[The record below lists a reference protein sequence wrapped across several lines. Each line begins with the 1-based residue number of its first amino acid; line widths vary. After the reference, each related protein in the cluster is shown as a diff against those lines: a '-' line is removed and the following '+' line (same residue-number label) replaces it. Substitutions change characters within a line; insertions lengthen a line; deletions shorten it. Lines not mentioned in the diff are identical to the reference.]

1 MSNNFFRSIEKKIKQ
16 TDNEILEIKESNLDK
31 EVKEFVLSQL
41 NNKIN
46 ELKIEKK
53 RMDDL
58 YGKEQLKLVLSGEN
72 IGKGEVPIR
81 ILADTLSNIQN
92 LIDCIAS
99 SLRNQTNKNK
109 RITNETKESTQF
121 VLKEV
126 FEGSFGMIIEAPFD
140 PDMINNENVTTCTC
154 KKMFD
159 LLSCSDDEESL
170 KLIAN
175 DLGYKTMNSYKQ
187 LLKKI
192 QNSNS
197 NINFEWD
204 SNSGEK
210 NIWKSDSYHLKE
222 TINKINTIQIEQE
235 ELIQKIGK
243 LTKIDIVKEE
253 FTVICKDE
261 VLNGKCNFEIL
272 MGMHSFLD
280 KEKEFYF
287 TKKIFKHINTGK
299 EKIEWILTGVNRES

>member
-1 MSNNFFRSIEKKIKQ
+1 MLNNFFRSIEKKIKE
-16 TDNEILEIKESNLDK
+16 TENEILEIKESDLNK
-31 EVKEFVLSQL
+31 EVKEFILSQL

-46 ELKIEKK
+46 ELNCEKK

-58 YGKEQLKLVLSGEN
+58 YAKEQLKLVLSGEN
-72 IGKGEVPIR
+72 IGKGEIPIR
-81 ILADTLSNIQN
+81 ILADTLSNVQN

-99 SLRNQTNKNK
+99 SVRNQTNK
-109 RITNETKESTQF
+109 RITNETKGSTQF

-159 LLSCSDDEESL
+159 LLSCADNEESL

-235 ELIQKIGK
+235 ELIRKIGK
-243 LTKIDIVKEE
+243 LTKIDIIKEE

-261 VLNGKCNFEIL
+261 VLSGKCNFEIL
-272 MGMHSFLD
+272 MKMHSFLD
-280 KEKEFYF
+280 KVKEFYF
-287 TKKIFKHINTGK
+287 TKKIFKHVNTGK
-299 EKIEWILTGVNRES
+299 VKIEWILTGVNRES

>member
-1 MSNNFFRSIEKKIKQ
+1 MSNNFFRCIEKKIMK
-16 TDNEILEIKESNLDK
+16 TEEEIREIELSNLDK
-31 EVKEFVLSQL
+31 EVKEFMLSQL
-41 NNKIN
+41 NKKIT
-46 ELKIEKK
+46 ELKKEKS
-53 RMDDL
+53 RMSDL
-58 YGKEQLKLVLSGEN
+58 YGKEQIKLVLSGEN

-81 ILADTLSNIQN
+81 ILADTLYNIQN
-92 LIDCIAS
+92 LIDCIANS
-99 SLRNQTNKNK
+99 VRNQINK

-126 FEGSFGMIIEAPFD
+126 FEGSFGMIIEAPFE

-159 LLSCSDDEESL
+159 LLSCSDDEKSL
-170 KLIAN
+170 KIIAN

-197 NINFEWD
+197 NINFEWN

-235 ELIQKIGK
+235 ELIKKRGK
-243 LTKIDIVKEE
+243 LTKIDIIKEE
-253 FTVICKDE
+253 FTVMCKDE
-261 VLNGKCNFEIL
+261 IVSGKCNFEIL
-272 MGMHSFLD
+272 MGLHSFLD

-287 TKKIFKHINTGK
+287 TKKILKQINTGK
-299 EKIEWILTGVNRES
+299 EKIEWILTGVNKES

>member
-1 MSNNFFRSIEKKIKQ
+1 MSNNFFRSIEKKIKE
-16 TDNEILEIKESNLDK
+16 TEDEILKIKESDLDK
-31 EVKEFVLSQL
+31 EVKEFMLSQL
-41 NNKIN
+41 NNKIT
-46 ELKIEKK
+46 ELKSEKN

-58 YGKEQLKLVLSGEN
+58 YGKEQLKLILSGEN

-99 SLRNQTNKNK
+99 SVRNQTNK
-109 RITNETKESTQF
+109 RITNEIKESTQF

-154 KKMFD
+154 KKMFN

-192 QNSNS
+192 QDSNS

-222 TINKINTIQIEQE
+222 TINKINAIQIEQE

-261 VLNGKCNFEIL
+261 ILSGKCNFEIL
-272 MGMHSFLD
+272 MGMHNFLD

>member
-1 MSNNFFRSIEKKIKQ
+1 MSNNFFRSIEKKIKE
-16 TDNEILEIKESNLDK
+16 TDNEILEIKESDLNK
-31 EVKEFVLSQL
+31 EVKEFMLSQL

-46 ELKIEKK
+46 ELNSEKK

-99 SLRNQTNKNK
+99 SVRNQTNKNK
-109 RITNETKESTQF
+109 RITSETKESTQF

-140 PDMINNENVTTCTC
+140 PDMINNENVITCTC
-154 KKMFD
+154 KKMFN
-159 LLSCSDDEESL
+159 LLSCSDDEEAL

-187 LLKKI
+187 FLKKI

-197 NINFEWD
+197 NINFEWE

-243 LTKIDIVKEE
+243 LTKIDILKEE

-261 VLNGKCNFEIL
+261 VLRGKCNFEIL